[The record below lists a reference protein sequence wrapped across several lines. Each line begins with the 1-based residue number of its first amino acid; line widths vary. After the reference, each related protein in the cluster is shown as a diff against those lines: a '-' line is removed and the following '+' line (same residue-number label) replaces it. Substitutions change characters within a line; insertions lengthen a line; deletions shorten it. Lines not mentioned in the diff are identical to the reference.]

1 MNELETRSQDKI
13 SYLDEINIFDIIK
26 VLRDGVKTLAILCG
40 LFFSVSVIYSFT
52 IEDYYQSDS
61 ILIPR
66 ESKSSNPISQFS
78 GLASLAGIGISSG
91 SDSLVE
97 VMELITSRDFVKHL
111 IKFDDVLPSI
121 MAVKEYDDDSKKIVF
136 NSNLYNQKK
145 RTWEGEDKDNKKPTY
160 LEAHREYMSM
170 LTISEDN
177 KTGLLNLSITHVSP
191 IFAKEFL
198 ELIIREANFLIR
210 SKDIEASTEALKFLK
225 QELARTQ
232 FLEIKESINQLI
244 EAQLETQMMAKIY
257 EDYSLI
263 AIEPPY
269 VPDKKSGPKRTLIV
283 LFFSFLGI
291 LLGIFYLIVKFLVRE
306 MS

>member
-1 MNELETRSQDKI
+1 MNELDTRSQDKI
-13 SYLDEINIFDIIK
+13 SFLDEINIFDIIK
-26 VLRDGVKTLAILCG
+26 ILRDGVKTLAVLSAI
-40 LFFSVSVIYSFT
+40 FFSISIIYVIT
-52 IEDYYQSDS
+52 IDDYYQSDS
-61 ILIPR
+61 VLIPR
-66 ESKSSNPISQFS
+66 DSKSSNPISELS

-91 SDSLVE
+91 SDSIVE

-136 NSNLYNQKK
+136 NSNLYDGKK
-145 RTWEGEDKDNKKPTY
+145 RMWEGNDKDNKKPSY
-160 LEAHREYMSM
+160 LEAHRKYINM

-198 ELIIREANFLIR
+198 DLIIREANFLIR

-232 FLEIKESINQLI
+232 FLEIKDSINQLI

-257 EDYSLI
+257 EDYSII
-263 AIEPPY
+263 AIEPPF
-269 VPDKKSGPKRTLIV
+269 VPDTKSGPKRMLII
-283 LFFSFLGI
+283 LFFTFLGLFIGI
-291 LLGIFYLIVKFLVRE
+291 LYLIIKFFVKE
-306 MS
+306 IP

>member
-40 LFFSVSVIYSFT
+40 LFFSVSVIYSIT

-66 ESKSSNPISQFS
+66 ESSGSNSISQFS

-97 VMELITSRDFVKHL
+97 VVELITSRDFVKHL
-111 IKFDDVLPSI
+111 IKFDDVLPSM

-145 RTWEGEDKDNKKPTY
+145 RTWEE
-160 LEAHREYMSM
+160 
-170 LTISEDN
+170 
-177 KTGLLNLSITHVSP
+177 KTKRIKNLLI
-191 IFAKEFL
+191 
-198 ELIIREANFLIR
+198 
-210 SKDIEASTEALKFLK
+210 
-225 QELARTQ
+225 
-232 FLEIKESINQLI
+232 
-244 EAQLETQMMAKIY
+244 
-257 EDYSLI
+257 
-263 AIEPPY
+263 
-269 VPDKKSGPKRTLIV
+269 
-283 LFFSFLGI
+283 
-291 LLGIFYLIVKFLVRE
+291 
-306 MS
+306 